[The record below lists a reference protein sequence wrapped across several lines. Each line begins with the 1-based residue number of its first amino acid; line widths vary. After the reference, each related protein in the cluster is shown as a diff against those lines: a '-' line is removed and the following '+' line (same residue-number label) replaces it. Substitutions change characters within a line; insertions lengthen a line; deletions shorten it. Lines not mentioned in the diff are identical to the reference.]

1 MPVSPTYPIR
11 VVIIDDSA
19 FMRRAISQM
28 LSADPEIQVVG
39 SARDGH
45 EGLEKVRCLKPHVVT
60 LDVEM
65 PRLGGLET
73 LKCLMRE
80 MPLPVLMVSSLTTEG
95 AAATFEALDLGAVDF
110 IPKNLGL
117 AALNI
122 LKIQRELIVKVKAAA
137 RSRKLPPSSI
147 NLQPDGGA
155 QDRLGDHGS
164 ATRFV
169 GQAQDSQHPPPVMS
183 RVALVTVGASTGG
196 PKAVQTIVSALP
208 ADMPCIFVVQHMPP
222 AFTSVFA
229 ERLNRLSVLEVKE
242 ASEGMV
248 IQPGLVLVAPGGKN
262 LRALR
267 RTPLEAVVS
276 LSPEPVDSLYCPS
289 VDVTLKSAAVSFP
302 RRCLG
307 VILTGMGSDGREGA
321 REIRRQGGKVLA
333 QDEQSC
339 VIYGMPRAVV
349 EAGLADKVVP
359 LELMPG
365 EILNLVQAT
374 RTFN

>member
-1 MPVSPTYPIR
+1 MCPIR

-28 LSADPEIQVVG
+28 LSADPEIHVVG

-45 EGLEKVRCLKPHVVT
+45 EGLEKVRSLKPHVVT

-73 LKCLMRE
+73 LKFLMQE

-117 AALNI
+117 AALDI

-137 RSRKLPPSSI
+137 RSCKVQPSPIDFPPA
-147 NLQPDGGA
+147 GGV
-155 QDRLGDHGS
+155 RGRVGDHAS
-164 ATRFV
+164 QFI
-169 GQAQDSQHPPPVMS
+169 GQVRDVQQLRPIRSQ
-183 RVALVTVGASTGG
+183 VALVTIGASTGG
-196 PKAVQTIVSALP
+196 PKAVRTIVSALP
-208 ADMPCIFVVQHMPP
+208 ADMPCVFVVQHMPP
-222 AFTSVFA
+222 AFTGVFA
-229 ERLNRLSVLEVKE
+229 ERLNRLSALEVQE
-242 ASEGMV
+242 ASAGAV
-248 IQPGLVLVAPGGKN
+248 IRPGLVLIAPGGKN
-262 LRALR
+262 LQVLR

-276 LSPEPVDSLYCPS
+276 LSSEPVGSLYCPS
-289 VDVTLKSAAVSFP
+289 VDVTFKSAAAAFP
-302 RRCLG
+302 GRCLG

-321 REIRRQGGKVLA
+321 REMRRRGCKVLA
-333 QDEQSC
+333 QDEKSC
-339 VIYGMPRAVV
+339 VVYGMPRAVV

-359 LELMPG
+359 LELMPK
-365 EILNLVQAT
+365 EILGLVQTPGA
-374 RTFN
+374 FN